1 MSNNLWVTFKIFRK
15 FASPFRVRHWI
26 DVNFRW
32 SWTLIFILPFSTG
45 CVDKER
51 KLDTLRKKEV
61 DNISD
66 YFARKEDRIGKKK
79 GKSATEDNTRT
90 ESLHTAC
97 EEITESHEAKRPR
110 LET

>member
-1 MSNNLWVTFKIFRK
+1 MTL
-15 FASPFRVRHWI
+15 
-26 DVNFRW
+26 D
-32 SWTLIFILPFSTG
+32 LIFILPFPTG

-61 DNISD
+61 DNISE

-90 ESLHTAC
+90 ESLHTAH
-97 EEITESHEAKRPR
+97 EEIAESHEAKRPR